1 MMTFWKRRSRAPSFS
16 IDSRYSFMVVAPI
29 HWISPRASAGL
40 NILEASRLPEALP
53 APTRVCISS
62 MNRITSLF
70 CSSSFIIA
78 FIRSSNCPRYL
89 VPATSEPKSS
99 VTTRLLNKARDTLR
113 SMIRIA
119 SPSATALFPTPGSP
133 MSKGL
138 FFFLR
143 LRIWE
148 TRSISLKRPTTGSS
162 LPWRAIRVKSF
173 PKLSKTGVLV
183 FWFELFF

>member
-1 MMTFWKRRSRAPSFS
+1 MK
-16 IDSRYSFMVVAPI
+16 
-29 HWISPRASAGL
+29 
-40 NILEASRLPEALP
+40 
-53 APTRVCISS
+53 
-62 MNRITSLF
+62 RITSLF
-70 CSSSFIIA
+70 CSSSFMIA

-89 VPATSEPKSS
+89 VPATKEPKSR

-113 SMIRIA
+113 SMIRRA
-119 SPSATALFPTPGSP
+119 SPSATALLPTPGSP
-133 MSKGL
+133 MSSGL

-162 LPWRAIRVKSF
+162 FPCMAIAVKSL

-183 FWFELFF
+183 FWLGLFFLELEADKKSGFASSSSSS